1 GPGIVTDI
9 VDELQLNQAVVSK
22 QLGILKNYGI
32 IKCCPSG
39 RCREY
44 CISDPE
50 MMRTLLDSMN
60 KMAEICEKTAK
71 LQNREIN
78 GGKNA

>member
-1 GPGIVTDI
+1 
-9 VDELQLNQAVVSK
+9 
-22 QLGILKNYGI
+22 
-32 IKCCPSG
+32 
-39 RCREY
+39 
-44 CISDPE
+44 
-50 MMRTLLDSMN
+50 MN